1 MRIIRLF
8 VLSALVIVSGI
19 VSANDYPTI
28 ETVRYVVNCMVD
40 NGGQNEENL
49 YACTCRF
56 DAISKAVTFQQYED
70 VSVFVRNKAMP
81 GEKGAVFRDL
91 GNATKGVRAKYE
103 AAVKTAEDNCPIAKR
118 VTRSVK
124 DK

>member
-1 MRIIRLF
+1 MRMRRLF
-8 VLSALVIVSGI
+8 LPLLLLVSLSAG
-19 VSANDYPTI
+19 ANDFPTI

-56 DAISKAVTFQQYED
+56 DEISQAVTFEEYED
-70 VSVFVRNKAMP
+70 VSVYIRNKAMP

-91 GNATKGVRAKYE
+91 GRSTKEIRKKYE
-103 AAVKTAEDNCPIAKR
+103 AAEKTAVANCPIVKR
-118 VTRSVK
+118 VSRKVK
-124 DK
+124 EK

>member
-1 MRIIRLF
+1 MRIKSL
-8 VLSALVIVSGI
+8 VLPLMLVISTNVT
-19 VSANDYPTI
+19 ANDFPTI

-56 DAISKAVTFQQYED
+56 DTISEAVTFEEYED
-70 VSVFVRNKAMP
+70 VSVYIRNKAMP

-91 GNATKGVRAKYE
+91 GRATKDVRKKYE
-103 AAVKTAEDNCPIAKR
+103 AAEKTAAANCPIVKR
-118 VTRSVK
+118 VVRKVK
-124 DK
+124 EK

>member
-1 MRIIRLF
+1 MRIRNLF
-8 VLSALVIVSGI
+8 LSLFLLASSNLI
-19 VSANDYPTI
+19 ANDFPTI

-56 DAISKAVTFQQYED
+56 DSISQALSFEEYED
-70 VSVFVRNKAMP
+70 VSVYIRNKAMP

-91 GNATKGVRAKYE
+91 GRATKDIRKKYE
-103 AAVKTAEDNCPIAKR
+103 AAEKTAVANCPIVKR
-118 VTRSVK
+118 VSRKVK
-124 DK
+124 EK